1 MEDKIIEL
9 IEKVKKQS
17 PLVHSIM
24 NYVTINDCANVL
36 LAVGA
41 SPIMADA
48 PMEVEEITAMA
59 DALVLNTGTLKSWS
73 KDSMICAGKVANQKG
88 IPVILDPV
96 GVGASRL
103 RKQTVQDILNQVRIT
118 VIRGNRSEIAWVA
131 GVETFSTG
139 VDCFEKSSLEKEIE
153 LAKKAA
159 SKWNTTVAVTG
170 TVDVITDGNQLI
182 KIYNGTSML
191 SKVTGT
197 GCMTT
202 ALIGAFLAEGTS
214 MTAAV
219 AGVSMM
225 GIAGEIAQERAGS
238 IGMGSFKVELM
249 NVLSQMNGEKIRE
262 KLKIEKE

>member
-96 GVGASRL
+96 GDRKSTRL
-103 RKQTVQDILNQVRIT
+103 N
-118 VIRGNRSEIAWVA
+118 
-131 GVETFSTG
+131 
-139 VDCFEKSSLEKEIE
+139 SSHVSI
-153 LAKKAA
+153 
-159 SKWNTTVAVTG
+159 SYAV
-170 TVDVITDGNQLI
+170 
-182 KIYNGTSML
+182 
-191 SKVTGT
+191 
-197 GCMTT
+197 
-202 ALIGAFLAEGTS
+202 F
-214 MTAAV
+214 
-219 AGVSMM
+219 
-225 GIAGEIAQERAGS
+225 
-238 IGMGSFKVELM
+238 
-249 NVLSQMNGEKIRE
+249 
-262 KLKIEKE
+262 

>member
-36 LAVGA
+36 LAIGA

-73 KDSMICAGKVANQKG
+73 KDSMICAGKAANQKG

-118 VIRGNRSEIAWVA
+118 VIRGNSSEITWVA
-131 GVETFSTG
+131 GVEKLTTG
-139 VDCFEKSSLEKEIE
+139 VD
-153 LAKKAA
+153 
-159 SKWNTTVAVTG
+159 
-170 TVDVITDGNQLI
+170 
-182 KIYNGTSML
+182 
-191 SKVTGT
+191 
-197 GCMTT
+197 
-202 ALIGAFLAEGTS
+202 
-214 MTAAV
+214 
-219 AGVSMM
+219 
-225 GIAGEIAQERAGS
+225 
-238 IGMGSFKVELM
+238 SF
-249 NVLSQMNGEKIRE
+249 NVL
-262 KLKIEKE
+262 

>member
-36 LAVGA
+36 LAIGA

>member
-182 KIYNGTSML
+182 KIYNGTFML

>member
-36 LAVGA
+36 LAIGA

-73 KDSMICAGKVANQKG
+73 KDSMICAGKAANQKG

-182 KIYNGTSML
+182 KIYNGTFML

-202 ALIGAFLAEGTS
+202 ALIGAFLAEGAS
-214 MTAAV
+214 MTAAA

>member
-36 LAVGA
+36 LAIGA

-73 KDSMICAGKVANQKG
+73 KDSMICAGKAANQKG

-182 KIYNGTSML
+182 KIYNGTFML

>member
-36 LAVGA
+36 LAIGA

-73 KDSMICAGKVANQKG
+73 KDSMICAGKAANQKG